1 MDCSHPDTGSTTS
14 SDSQNPHLVLR
25 TTQNRPLQIGTNN
38 LKNHGVPTIHVVQPE
53 NSTANTRARATAEEN
68 GPYRLYMVNKLA
80 VSIRNTRSSRGRGV
94 FAIYD
99 FPEGQRIIFEGPVFS
114 CAAPV
119 ENNAAIWR
127 TVLAERWCSI
137 PDMHQL
143 YCKYKFVNLKEMPM
157 GAQHLSPHQ
166 SRRFFS
172 FIKEYAF
179 CNPPKSLLH
188 VYPLAGHINHACSRC
203 ANAEVWI
210 DSGPPHRITVR
221 LVKRVRRGEEIFIN
235 YNRPA
240 GNPFSCAVCR
250 DRQGIKSHL
259 KASWHS
265 MGQWLSK
272 VSSPRHQDVQGEA
285 APEPSQAIGADATAG
300 PTEAEASQDV
310 KAAAATAPADVVTRS
325 SQPHIEVRTIPR
337 DAGVTPYSDT
347 PRDDESSEISI
358 PFRYRFMAR
367 LRLYCARIR

>member
-1 MDCSHPDTGSTTS
+1 MDRFHPDSGSTTS
-14 SDSQNPHLVLR
+14 SDSQNPHLAVR
-25 TTQNRPLQIGTNN
+25 TTQSRPVESGTINFKNRGLPI
-38 LKNHGVPTIHVVQPE
+38 IHAVQPE
-53 NSTANTRARATAEEN
+53 NSTANTGARATTEEN
-68 GPYRLYMVNKLA
+68 APYRPYMVNKLA

-94 FAIYD
+94 FAICD
-99 FPEGQRIIFEGPVFS
+99 FPEGQRIIVESPVFS

-127 TVLAERWCSI
+127 TALAERWCSI

-143 YCKYKFVNLKEMPM
+143 YCKSKFVNLKEMPM
-157 GAQHLSPHQ
+157 GAQHLSLHQ

-172 FIKEYAF
+172 FVKEYAF

-188 VYPLAGHINHACSRC
+188 IYPLAGHINHACSRC

-221 LVKRVRRGEEIFIN
+221 LMKRVRRGEEIFIN

-272 VSSPRHQDVQGEA
+272 VSSPRHQDVQGA
-285 APEPSQAIGADATAG
+285 APEPSQAIGV
-300 PTEAEASQDV
+300 DV
-310 KAAAATAPADVVTRS
+310 EDTTTPKKVVTKS
-325 SQPHIEVRTIPR
+325 SQPHIEITPR

-367 LRLYCARIR
+367 WRLCLTRIR